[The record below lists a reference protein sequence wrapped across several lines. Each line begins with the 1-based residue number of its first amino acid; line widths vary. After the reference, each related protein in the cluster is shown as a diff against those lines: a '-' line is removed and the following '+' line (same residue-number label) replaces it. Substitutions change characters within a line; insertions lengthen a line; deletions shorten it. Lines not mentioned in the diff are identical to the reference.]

1 MHMSERLSG
10 MRVRQ
15 GGRCKKGNEKTDS
28 TFGRRDRDK
37 PEGKERQAQSA
48 REAVTPIDT
57 DRTHF
62 ERDTTMDSRA
72 QRIKAD
78 RVKADRR
85 SAVRIL
91 TVIMIGIFVLVG
103 MRSYAAII
111 QHENNVLER
120 ENEYLQAE
128 YLQAEIDS
136 LQSQIIDETRVTR
149 IEKVAT
155 QQFGMVYPSAANV
168 VKLGN
173 AESEVKNLAAAIR
186 SEAYN

>member
-1 MHMSERLSG
+1 M
-10 MRVRQ
+10 
-15 GGRCKKGNEKTDS
+15 K
-28 TFGRRDRDK
+28 
-37 PEGKERQAQSA
+37 
-48 REAVTPIDT
+48 
-57 DRTHF
+57 
-62 ERDTTMDSRA
+62 SRA
-72 QRIKAD
+72 QRIKED
-78 RVKADRR
+78 RIRADRR

-91 TVIMIGIFVLVG
+91 AVVMIGIFVLVG

-111 QHENNVLER
+111 QHENNILVR
-120 ENEYLQAE
+120 ENE

-168 VKLGN
+168 MKLGN

>member
-1 MHMSERLSG
+1 M
-10 MRVRQ
+10 
-15 GGRCKKGNEKTDS
+15 K
-28 TFGRRDRDK
+28 
-37 PEGKERQAQSA
+37 
-48 REAVTPIDT
+48 
-57 DRTHF
+57 
-62 ERDTTMDSRA
+62 SRA
-72 QRIKAD
+72 QRIKED
-78 RVKADRR
+78 RIRADRR

-91 TVIMIGIFVLVG
+91 AVVMIGIFVLVG

-111 QHENNVLER
+111 QHENNILVR
-120 ENEYLQAE
+120 ENE

-149 IEKVAT
+149 LENVAT
-155 QQFGMVYPSAANV
+155 NEFGMVYPSAANV

>member
-1 MHMSERLSG
+1 MSGPLAE
-10 MRVRQ
+10 
-15 GGRCKKGNEKTDS
+15 
-28 TFGRRDRDK
+28 
-37 PEGKERQAQSA
+37 
-48 REAVTPIDT
+48 
-57 DRTHF
+57 
-62 ERDTTMDSRA
+62 SRA
-72 QRIKAD
+72 QRIKED
-78 RVKADRR
+78 RIRADRR

-91 TVIMIGIFVLVG
+91 AVVMIGIFVLVG

-111 QHENNVLER
+111 QHENNILVR
-120 ENEYLQAE
+120 ENE